1 MKASDYEGTIA
12 EIQADYE
19 RGEYQDDPEMAG
31 RRRSREQQEELD
43 RRQRPKRQSRPSL
56 AEEVFVSPLRAGLD
70 GTRTLADVELELA
83 AGRLSYRA
91 APWLGP
97 QGPMAIPEVSDDP
110 KRFAKLID
118 LWRTD
123 PEGYERHLRMRRL
136 IR

>member
-43 RRQRPKRQSRPSL
+43 RRL